1 MLNLAN
7 IFEKNKDKAILSK
20 DELAAFL
27 KTTPE
32 ALEAFENAY
41 KMHVMD
47 DNAISDNLFRV
58 NAKQATELNHES
70 EYNPSVDTIVD
81 RIVNELLAQ
90 TSIYSYDGVKEH
102 VEANN
107 LQLPDSEMVTS
118 AEIMALPEQDR
129 PMLTGNLIQKD
140 INDDTDVSILVFLYK
155 SYLTEKNP
163 AKKQRAYHMF
173 RQGLDI
179 LDLDP
184 IAYEMLGMNRNAMGN
199 WFPQLVEA
207 VTLQDFFKLPK
218 TKIMKVPITLLQL
231 TRLSYRSLT
240 PTTLKIIDDFCFKAF
255 GLDETKDY
263 FIKTGTYSSKYDFRN
278 AHVHGAKEVHEL
290 GEYLTFIQFQAQQM
304 ASPLSQ
310 PCIYGVSTTNEWVV
324 REFIKDKED
333 NPCIYNGMPLHTE
346 YRVFVDFDT
355 QEILGVNPYWDP
367 NVMKQRFG
375 HESDAND
382 PEKVHDYVIYRMHE
396 EKLMKRYNDNKDI
409 VVNNIEKM
417 LPDVNLSGQ
426 WSIDVM
432 QNGDDFYIIDMALAA
447 NSALNSCVPAEK
459 LHTPEENW
467 IPKIG

>member
-1 MLNLAN
+1 MR
-7 IFEKNKDKAILSK
+7 S
-20 DELAAFL
+20 
-27 KTTPE
+27 
-32 ALEAFENAY
+32 
-41 KMHVMD
+41 
-47 DNAISDNLFRV
+47 
-58 NAKQATELNHES
+58 
-70 EYNPSVDTIVD
+70 
-81 RIVNELLAQ
+81 
-90 TSIYSYDGVKEH
+90 
-102 VEANN
+102 
-107 LQLPDSEMVTS
+107 
-118 AEIMALPEQDR
+118 
-129 PMLTGNLIQKD
+129 
-140 INDDTDVSILVFLYK
+140 
-155 SYLTEKNP
+155 
-163 AKKQRAYHMF
+163 
-173 RQGLDI
+173 
-179 LDLDP
+179 
-184 IAYEMLGMNRNAMGN
+184 
-199 WFPQLVEA
+199 WF
-207 VTLQDFFKLPK
+207 K
-218 TKIMKVPITLLQL
+218 
-231 TRLSYRSLT
+231 
-240 PTTLKIIDDFCFKAF
+240 
-255 GLDETKDY
+255 
-263 FIKTGTYSSKYDFRN
+263 SKYDFRN

-304 ASPLSQ
+304 AAPLSQ

-324 REFIKDKED
+324 REFIEDKEN

-346 YRVFVDFDT
+346 YRVFIDFDT

-396 EKLMKRYNDNKDI
+396 EKLMKRYNDSKNI